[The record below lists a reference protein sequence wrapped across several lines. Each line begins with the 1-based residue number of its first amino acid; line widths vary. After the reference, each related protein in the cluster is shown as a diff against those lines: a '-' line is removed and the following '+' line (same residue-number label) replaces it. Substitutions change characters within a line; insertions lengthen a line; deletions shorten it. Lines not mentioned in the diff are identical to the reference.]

1 MNLRFLRLIV
11 IALGA
16 ILLSTACASS
26 STPSPADQQATN
38 IAMGVALAWTRTAQ
52 APTLTPSATPTQ
64 TPMPPT
70 ATPTKGPIKPPIVSN
85 FAPCW
90 WGPGNA
96 YHLESNVEAGEQ
108 VQLVAV
114 GSLPGWYIIINPYF
128 YQRCWIQA
136 TNLTIDPNMDLSQYP
151 IMTPIPLRTPNP

>member
-64 TPMPPT
+64 TPLPPT